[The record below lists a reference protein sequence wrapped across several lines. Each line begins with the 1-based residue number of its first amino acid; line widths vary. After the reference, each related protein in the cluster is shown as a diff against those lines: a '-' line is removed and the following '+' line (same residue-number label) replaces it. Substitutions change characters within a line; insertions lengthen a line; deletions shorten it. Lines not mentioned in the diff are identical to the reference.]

1 MNRKSLK
8 QFQIKRLVF
17 TGTFLL
23 FGVSA
28 TVAVASNVLAQANS
42 GISNSQKLSYTIVQ
56 RIQKVDYVI
65 EGTNCTIKII
75 PDVKIALENLLNQL
89 DLADGQGDAAASAL
103 LKQDYYA
110 RLSNIVNNFSS
121 GASAGCKAEVTAG
134 IAASGGTTTAAT
146 ANLKL
151 FPNSE
156 QIGYGYYAPFD
167 GSSGKNTTDFMKNR
181 QQNLAAISAS
191 LANIDVKNL
200 GLPSYFRL
208 NTNVSPT
215 EGKIEVVETQSQLNR
230 FLNAKAKVSGGIGKF
245 RASLDASYSGS
256 SSFSEKEMRAVR
268 KLQIPYYEI
277 EMDIPALKR
286 VLAAAAQLPP
296 LPKDGNFKQFFQTYG
311 THFKS
316 SVVVGGEATMTLKTT
331 DSSKITKQEMSATLA
346 ARSTF
351 VSGSASVNAGT
362 AQTDQSKGFT
372 FTVNAKGGKQDIAA
386 SLTNFDANK
395 FNQWSQS
402 VKDAALPIQEEYSP
416 IWELYDGN
424 DAAALKAAYEKLQN
438 EVLIK
443 PSTIQFSGK
452 GALAGMN
459 CTRMYDSA
467 LPDTIDNYLCTD
479 DPRFFG
485 FEFASSPAKV
495 DSLKNGGYRC
505 EQLNDGGNPHWDDNF
520 LCVAPQSPLTS
531 LRWARTPQ
539 ETPQAKREEF
549 QCIDYR
555 DVNVPLNVLNDN
567 SICYKVDQSALVKWR
582 QDSLYE

>member
-1 MNRKSLK
+1 MNRKNLK
-8 QFQIKRLVF
+8 QFQIKKLAV
-17 TGTFLL
+17 TGTSLMFGISTSTVMTL
-23 FGVSA
+23 GVSA
-28 TVAVASNVLAQANS
+28 QMNSGSSNQMKLPQIIATGTEEVYKIPKTKNCEILVEPTEKVTLDNLFKDIRNATVAGNRNDAVILNNEYWSRMILLVQILGTLECESEVA
-42 GISNSQKLSYTIVQ
+42 
-56 RIQKVDYVI
+56 
-65 EGTNCTIKII
+65 
-75 PDVKIALENLLNQL
+75 KIAT
-89 DLADGQGDAAASAL
+89 AAS
-103 LKQDYYA
+103 
-110 RLSNIVNNFSS
+110 SN
-121 GASAGCKAEVTAG
+121 
-134 IAASGGTTTAAT
+134 TAAT

-167 GSSGKNTTDFMKNR
+167 GSPGKNTTDFMKNR

-191 LANIDVKNL
+191 LANIDVKDR

-215 EGKIEVVETQSQLNR
+215 EGKIEIVETQSQLNR

-296 LPKDGNFKQFFQTYG
+296 LPKDGNYQQFFQTYG

-316 SVVVGGEATMTLKTT
+316 GVLVGGEATMTLTTT
-331 DSSKITKQEMSATLA
+331 DSSKITKQEMSADLS

-362 AQTDQSKGFT
+362 AQTDASKGFT
-372 FTVNAKGGKQDIAA
+372 FSVKAKGGNQSIAA

-395 FNQWSQS
+395 FNQWSAS

-424 DAAALKAAYEKLQN
+424 DAVALKAAYEELQN
-438 EVLIK
+438 EVLAK
-443 PSTIQFSGK
+443 PPKVQFSGA
-452 GALAGMN
+452 GAIAGISCLKMF
-459 CTRMYDSA
+459 DSVHPS
-467 LPDTIDNYLCTD
+467 LVDNFLCTD

-485 FEFASSPAKV
+485 ISFANTPGAVNSAKNDDKANCQMYVDPQQNVKGWEDNALCTVQNSPIQLAWTTKPEAKAAA
-495 DSLKNGGYRC
+495 LKEGYQCTDTPDPNGPAMF
-505 EQLNDGGNPHWDDNF
+505 QDD
-520 LCVAPQSPLTS
+520 A
-531 LRWARTPQ
+531 
-539 ETPQAKREEF
+539 
-549 QCIDYR
+549 
-555 DVNVPLNVLNDN
+555 
-567 SICYKVDQSALVKWR
+567 ICYKVKDQATLIKWR